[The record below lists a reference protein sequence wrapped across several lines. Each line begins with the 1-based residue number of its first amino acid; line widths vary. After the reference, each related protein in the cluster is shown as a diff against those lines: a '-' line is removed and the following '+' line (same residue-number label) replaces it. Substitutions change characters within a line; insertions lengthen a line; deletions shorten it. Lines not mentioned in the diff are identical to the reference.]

1 MASHTTAT
9 GERRT
14 AEADADGRKRDAGGR
29 EKGAGE
35 GEEAVHVEAFGAR
48 FDLDASLL
56 DRSASDLR
64 EQVRAYEAGER
75 TTFDVGVAY
84 PDDFTGRVMRAMSEI
99 PRGETRTYGDI
110 AADLDTS
117 AIAVGGAC
125 GRNPLPLVVPC
136 HRVVAADGSLGGYSA
151 SGGLETKRRLLVH
164 EGVLPE

>member
-1 MASHTTAT
+1 M
-9 GERRT
+9 
-14 AEADADGRKRDAGGR
+14 
-29 EKGAGE
+29 
-35 GEEAVHVEAFGAR
+35 
-48 FDLDASLL
+48 L